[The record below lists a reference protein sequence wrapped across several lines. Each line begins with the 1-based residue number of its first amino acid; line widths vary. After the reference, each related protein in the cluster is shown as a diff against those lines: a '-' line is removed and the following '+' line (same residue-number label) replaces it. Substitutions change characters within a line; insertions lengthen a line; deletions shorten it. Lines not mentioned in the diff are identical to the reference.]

1 MINTNENR
9 ACTIYVLIL
18 AALFQLFSPTIFALT
33 ADFKQSGK
41 FFTICT
47 MQSYKQV
54 WINSDDEQQDTN
66 SVDLSCPYCL
76 LNISV
81 LDIIDTNVKYYFNFL
96 DEYVYSSIV
105 IQSNVQ
111 SKTLLKFLAI
121 RAPPY
126 FKLMS

>member
-1 MINTNENR
+1 MINTNKNR
-9 ACTIYVLIL
+9 VCTIYVLIL
-18 AALFQLFSPTIFALT
+18 ATLFQLFSPTIFALT

-47 MQSYKQV
+47 MQGYKQV
-54 WINSDDEQQDTN
+54 WINSDDEQHN
-66 SVDLSCPYCL
+66 PSSVDLSCPYCL

-81 LDIIDTNVKYYFNFL
+81 LDIIDTNVKYYFDSVN
-96 DEYVYSSIV
+96 EYVYSFIV
-105 IQSNVQ
+105 IQNNVQ

-126 FKLMS
+126 LKLMS